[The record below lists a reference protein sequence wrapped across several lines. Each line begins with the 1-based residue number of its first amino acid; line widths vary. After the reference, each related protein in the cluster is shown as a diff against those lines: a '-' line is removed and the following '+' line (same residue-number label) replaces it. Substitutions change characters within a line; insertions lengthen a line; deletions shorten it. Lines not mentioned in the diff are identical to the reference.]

1 MHYLMLLNVE
11 MPSAVSHEPA
21 EVLRQLAESG
31 WRPLLDGIA
40 VLSKVVIG
48 HSSVAALRIAHSSV
62 KLAAMRTK
70 VDVIVNLRCVEE
82 LRGLEVARDGEARG
96 ERARRGRRAAPSRGA
111 RSRSSRRRSSA

>member
-11 MPSAVSHEPA
+11 MPSAVSHERA

-82 LRGLEVARDGEARG
+82 RTGSDTIGSVRNPSTTLILGGAGT
-96 ERARRGRRAAPSRGA
+96 GR
-111 RSRSSRRRSSA
+111 